1 MEKLRICTFREGANV
16 CVNVCV
22 RERGMAYGAVFLC
35 AGGARSPRTRVV
47 VTGARPREAN
57 IVCVVAGVLHVKM
70 SSYNACLRRIDSVDP
85 QT

>member
-22 RERGMAYGAVFLC
+22 RERGMAYGAVFVRR
-35 AGGARSPRTRVV
+35 RSPVPSHARVV

-70 SSYNACLRRIDSVDP
+70 SSYNACLRRIDSLEP